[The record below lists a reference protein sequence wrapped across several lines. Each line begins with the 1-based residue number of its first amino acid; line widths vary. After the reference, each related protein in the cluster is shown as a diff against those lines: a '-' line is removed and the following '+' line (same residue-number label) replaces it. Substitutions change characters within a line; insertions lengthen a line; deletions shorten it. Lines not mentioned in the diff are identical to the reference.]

1 MPPKYRVAMKETMGS
16 LNKTSPCVVCCG
28 RNKYLNIRH
37 EHLSTAW
44 YNKQMTIQG
53 NMDPHCYFCD
63 QPHPLDHMTRQRVI
77 LSTSTLSGVP
87 FLEGWGWEEQKPLHC
102 DMETIPGSTLQT
114 LKKAWERAYAGNPL
128 PIDTVLGGGLNDIK
142 KLVRTHMKNKVEDME
157 LIADLVSR
165 EFIDD
170 IKSLYATIKEHSKKY
185 DTDDSLAVLTVL
197 HVPAI
202 YWHDHD
208 GPYPTADYINMK
220 PVVDKINLAI
230 EAFNLEFGASSAPKL
245 HQMGERGRQKG
256 KVRVFMWEAFRET
269 NPKDMMHLKDIVRF
283 RMVKHIVKYFE
294 KATPRAYKI

>member
-1 MPPKYRVAMKETMGS
+1 MPPNYKVTMEEAMGS
-16 LNKTSPCVVCCG
+16 LNKLSPCVICCG
-28 RNKYLNIRH
+28 RNRYLNIRH

-63 QPHPLDHMTRQRVI
+63 QCHPLDHMTRQRVI

-87 FLEGWGWEEQKPLHC
+87 YLEGWDWKDQQPLHC

-128 PIDTVLGGGLNDIK
+128 PIDTVLAGGLNDITK
-142 KLVRTHMKNKVEDME
+142 SVRTHIKNKVGDME
-157 LIADLVSR
+157 RIADLVAK
-165 EFIDD
+165 EFDENIRG
-170 IKSLYATIKEHSKKY
+170 LYMTVQEHSRKY

-202 YWHDHD
+202 YWHEHD
-208 GPYPTADYINMK
+208 GPYPTDNYLNMK
-220 PVVDKINLAI
+220 PVVDKVNLAI
-230 EAFNLEFGASSAPKL
+230 EAFNLELGASSAPKL
-245 HQMGERGRQKG
+245 HQMGERGRNKG
-256 KVRVFMWEAFRET
+256 KVRVYMWEAFRE
-269 NPKDMMHLKDIVRF
+269 NSPKDMMHLKDIVRF